1 MKNKG
6 LLILF
11 TLLLTSCGSSLS
23 SLIPYKVDHSAS
35 WNDNYYSYFDQ
46 SLLNKT
52 VVKKTLDKYENKVF
66 TSYQDMNFRNVE
78 PNYNSYSYEDD
89 WDSDIGYGPHFKLSN
104 INNEVKEGFVSKLFD
119 GQLFCHGYYEKA
131 RIQINESGFSSSFYH
146 ELESA
151 SYLYLNFKSAID
163 FKSYKSV
170 MEHTDDVTINI
181 TFYSDKA
188 YQYSYSLTGVPAN
201 YSEGYVFYGF
211 SLEGLNIKGARDF
224 SISYKLDYD
233 IIKDENPDVAH
244 ALLLYEFGLVNAVF
258 K

>member
-1 MKNKG
+1 MRNKG
-6 LLILF
+6 IFVLLSLI
-11 TLLLTSCGSSLS
+11 LTSCGTSLS
-23 SLIPYKVDHSAS
+23 TLVPYSTDHSAS
-35 WNDNYYSYFDQ
+35 WNNNYYSYFNA
-46 SLLNKT
+46 SLKYKEIVQTTLNRT
-52 VVKKTLDKYENKVF
+52 ANKVF
-66 TSYQDMNFRNVE
+66 TSYQDTNFKTLE
-78 PNYNSYSYEDD
+78 PNYSLYSYDD
-89 WDSDIGYGPHFKLSN
+89 DFDKEYGYGPHFKLSN
-104 INNEVKEGFVSKLFD
+104 INNEIKEGFASKLFD

-131 RIQINESGFSSSFYH
+131 RVQINETGFSSSFYH
-146 ELESA
+146 QLESA

-170 MEHTDDVTINI
+170 MEHTDDVTIII

-211 SLEGLNIKGARDF
+211 SLEGLNIQGATDF

-233 IIKDENPDVAH
+233 IIKHENPTVAH
-244 ALLLYEFGLVNAVF
+244 ALLLYEFGLANAVF